1 MPNPWTIWPSVTPVA
16 AAAAAVRELI
26 DDYCLLLGPGELMW
40 HRHIT
45 CPVCQR
51 VADHFFVWVSVSGGR
66 FLTAFHEPNALPS
79 RDDLESLPCRVFLM
93 DLVVMD
99 SILAVLVVST
109 GDGRTSVIRI
119 DERNQQSPLMQR
131 PLMQQVNAEPDEN
144 VIQQR
149 PLMPAEQQQAADDE
163 VNADLTPGIWTPF
176 IQQRPLM
183 PAEQQQAADDEVNV
197 DSTPGIWTPF

>member
-1 MPNPWTIWPSVTPVA
+1 MPNPWTIWPSVTHVA

-40 HRHIT
+40 PRHIT

-66 FLTAFHEPNALPS
+66 FLTALPS

-99 SILAVLVVST
+99 SILPVLVVST

-119 DERNQQSPLMQR
+119 DERNQQGPLMQR
-131 PLMQQVNAEPDEN
+131 PLMQQVDAEPDEN
-144 VIQQR
+144 AMP
-149 PLMPAEQQQAADDE
+149 PLVPAEQQQAADDE
-163 VNADLTPGIWTPF
+163 VNADLTPGICTPF

>member
-1 MPNPWTIWPSVTPVA
+1 MPNPWTAWPSVTPVA
-16 AAAAAVRELI
+16 AAAAAVRALI
-26 DDYCLLLGPGELMW
+26 DDSSLLGPGVLMW

-51 VADHFFVWVSVSGGR
+51 VADQFCVWVSVSGGR
-66 FLTAFHEPNALPS
+66 FLTVFHEPNALPS

-99 SILAVLVVST
+99 SIIPVLVVST
-109 GDGRTSVIRI
+109 GDGRTSVIRV

-149 PLMPAEQQQAADDE
+149 PLMPAEQQQAADDD

-176 IQQRPLM
+176 
-183 PAEQQQAADDEVNV
+183 
-197 DSTPGIWTPF
+197 